1 MSNYHCLCF
10 KLPAIATA
18 VLAGI
23 RLGERECHDVLLLVG
38 LVGDP
43 KPAQLVFV
51 KNCSFPLENRFNL
64 TDTPEI
70 TKTFNYSVCKN
81 HN

>member
-38 LVGDP
+38 LVGDT
-43 KPAQLVFV
+43 KPAQLV
-51 KNCSFPLENRFNL
+51 L
-64 TDTPEI
+64 
-70 TKTFNYSVCKN
+70 
-81 HN
+81 